1 MTASAQTP
9 PKAKANAILVGM
21 NKGLI
26 YDDCH
31 KFTPPADGE
40 ETMVVATVTFNGET
54 VKMNVKGGEETAYS
68 LNEYNP
74 LVTSFAHTFT
84 LQPHQDPA
92 NLTCYYSTFFT
103 SEVAYKV
110 PTGVTAYTGAV
121 DGSVLKLAAIGNGV
135 IPQSEAVILKATDNS
150 IELLPSAT
158 QLEASSENDLEGTD
172 VEKKL
177 GDNQYALSRGEN
189 GVGFYLW
196 NNKTIGANK
205 AYLTLSGAAA
215 ASRAFTFDFGDGPT
229 TGTEASPTFSPE
241 GNDMMYDLNGMRVN
255 GNYTK
260 GFIIKEG
267 KTIYHK

>member
-40 ETMVVATVTFNGET
+40 ETMVVATVTLDGET
-54 VKMNVKGGEETAYS
+54 VAMAAGGETIHYS
-68 LNEYNP
+68 LNAPYP
-74 LVTSFAHTFT
+74 LVTSFVHTFT

-92 NLTCYYSTFFT
+92 NPTCYYSTFFT
-103 SEVAYKV
+103 SEGAYKV

-135 IPQSEAVILKATDNS
+135 IPQSEAVILKATGNS

-205 AYLTLSGAAA
+205 AYLTLSGAAV

-241 GNDMMYDLNGMRVN
+241 GKDMMYDLNGMRVN